1 MSEFIHPIGNGPD
14 SKAKRKDII
23 VEAGKGLVTKCQYCP
38 KRFRLE
44 TEVKQK

>member
-1 MSEFIHPIGNGPD
+1 MSEFIHPIGNSD
-14 SKAKRKDII
+14 SKAKQKDII